1 MRVYVAVRQG
11 KVMGVYAIVKE
22 AEDRGWVEE
31 YELDIKLC
39 PCGAPMSLRTAVL
52 ARNGM
57 LWETD
62 EWECAPCDAH
72 YPNWGEV
79 RPFLEAGTN

>member
-11 KVMGVYAIVKE
+11 KVMGVYAILKE

-39 PCGAPMSLRTAVL
+39 SCGAPMSLRTAVL
-52 ARNGM
+52 TRNGM

-62 EWECAPCDAH
+62 EWECGPCDAH